1 MEYIYNSPLGE
12 ILINYDDTHILGL
25 CFDRPKSEEY
35 RNNTVIAQCIKE
47 LDEYF
52 AGCRTEF
59 GVATNPRG
67 TDFQRATWT
76 ALTEIGYAQTASY
89 GEVAARIGRPKA
101 ARAVG
106 MANNKNPIYIIIP
119 CHRVV
124 GADGKLVGYGG
135 GLWRKEYLLEFEKKH
150 YKTGGLI

>member
-1 MEYIYNSPLGE
+1 MEYIYKSPIGE
-12 ILINYDDTHILGL
+12 LLIKYDDTHVLEAR
-25 CFDRPKSEEY
+25 FDRAQSKEH
-35 RNNTVIAQCIKE
+35 RHNAVISQCILE

-52 AGCRTEF
+52 AGKRTAF
-59 GVATNPRG
+59 DIPVKPHG
-67 TDFQRATWT
+67 TDFQRT
-76 ALTEIGYAQTASY
+76 AWAALCTIGYGKTTSY
-89 GEVAARIGRPKA
+89 GQIASQIDRPKA

-135 GLWRKEYLLEFEKKH
+135 GLWRKEWLLEHEAKLH
-150 YKTGGLI
+150 T